1 MEARAVSRHLR
12 ISPTKVRL
20 VADLIRGKRVDA
32 ALMILDFV
40 PKKAARLMTKTLKS
54 VIANADSRERVDVD
68 KLYVRRITVDG
79 GATLKRFLPRAH
91 GRATPLRKRTSHITI
106 VVDERNHKGA

>member
-1 MEARAVSRHLR
+1 MEAQAVSRHLR
-12 ISPTKVRL
+12 IAPRKVRL
-20 VADLIRGKRVDA
+20 VVDLIRGKTVGE

-40 PKKAARLMTKTLKS
+40 PKKAARLVTKTLRS
-54 VIANADSRERVDVD
+54 VIANAESTQRVDVD
-68 KLYVRRITVDG
+68 RLYVRRATVDG

-106 VVDERNHKGA
+106 VVDERTKGA

>member
-12 ISPTKVRL
+12 ISPRKARL

-54 VIANADSRERVDVD
+54 VIANAENTRRVDVD
-68 KLYVRRITVDG
+68 KLFVSRITVDG

-91 GRATPLRKRTSHITI
+91 GRATPLRKRTSHVTI
-106 VVDERNHKGA
+106 VVDEHAGKGA

>member
-1 MEARAVSRHLR
+1 MEAQAVSRHLR
-12 ISPTKVRL
+12 IAPRKARL
-20 VADLIRGKRVDA
+20 VVDLIRGKTVGE

-40 PKKAARLMTKTLKS
+40 PKKAARLVTKTLRS
-54 VIANADSRERVDVD
+54 VIANAESTQRVDVD
-68 KLYVRRITVDG
+68 RLYVRRATVDG

-106 VVDERNHKGA
+106 VVDERTKGA

>member
-12 ISPTKVRL
+12 IAPQKARL
-20 VADLIRGKRVDA
+20 VVDLIRGKSVGE

-40 PKKAARLMTKTLKS
+40 PRKGARLVAKTLKS
-54 VIANADSRERVDVD
+54 VIANAEHAQRVDVD
-68 KLYVRRITVDG
+68 RLYVRRVMVDG

-91 GRATPLRKRTSHITI
+91 GRATPIRKRTSHITI
-106 VVDERNHKGA
+106 VVDERSKGS